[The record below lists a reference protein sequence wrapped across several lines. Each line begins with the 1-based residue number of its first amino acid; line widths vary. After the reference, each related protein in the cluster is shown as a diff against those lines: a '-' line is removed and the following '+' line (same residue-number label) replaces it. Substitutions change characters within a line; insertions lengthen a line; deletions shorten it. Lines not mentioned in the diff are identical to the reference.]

1 MDVRCAFLSKP
12 ALMRSKIHRHPLALV
27 CGEDNALVYC
37 YTCSNLCLSRIPFF
51 RCVWC
56 NVNQHVHC
64 ISALP
69 PTLKYNNHV
78 HPLTLTYC
86 PIKDRPDEDDNAE
99 FYCDACEERR
109 DLALPTYYCKDG
121 CQFVAHPHCVVPEI
135 IHSLEE
141 EWSKHGKVEE
151 LRALTLKEFLD
162 SFTEDENKEVQG
174 LFKAYERSVQGEKG
188 KILLCLYQDE
198 DEDED
203 EDNKTDMIKVLMK
216 KFVSGVTLPW
226 ENWDSTSKVI
236 DDGNNMILENQVSIL
251 EVLLSKFGNF
261 SKSSRLGTKATM
273 LFTMTVCEAVH
284 DICSTR
290 IGEITTSQLLIW
302 LHSFA
307 LAQYAGFEIQFVIAR
322 LTELVRTHFGHQ
334 ADYDI
339 PVDLELAKMGVPIA
353 TLLAVVDSKELT
365 NIEQDGETD
374 DDLWKK
380 VSWQLTIMKLDETIE
395 DLKKKKQALLKMQ
408 EVRCSRNECLGDVL
422 DLMGQMAGTSLL

>member
-1 MDVRCAFLSKP
+1 MRTKKCKVFSKP
-12 ALMRSKIHRHPLALV
+12 TKGVFKEKKARS
-27 CGEDNALVYC
+27 CYVY
-37 YTCSNLCLSRIPFF
+37 T
-51 RCVWC
+51 
-56 NVNQHVHC
+56 Q
-64 ISALP
+64 
-69 PTLKYNNHV
+69 
-78 HPLTLTYC
+78 
-86 PIKDRPDEDDNAE
+86 
-99 FYCDACEERR
+99 
-109 DLALPTYYCKDG
+109 DG
-121 CQFVAHPHCVVPEI
+121 
-135 IHSLEE
+135 
-141 EWSKHGKVEE
+141 
-151 LRALTLKEFLD
+151 
-162 SFTEDENKEVQG
+162 
-174 LFKAYERSVQGEKG
+174 
-188 KILLCLYQDE
+188 

-216 KFVSGVTLPW
+216 KFVSGVTLPR

-236 DDGNNMILENQVSIL
+236 EDGNNMILEDRVSIL
-251 EVLLSKFGNF
+251 EVLLSKFGDF

-273 LFTMTVCEAVH
+273 LFTVTVCEAVH

-322 LTELVRTHFGHQ
+322 LTELVRTHFGRQ

-353 TLLAVVDSKELT
+353 TQLAVVDSKELT

-408 EVRCSRNECLGDVL
+408 EVRCLRNECLGDVL
-422 DLMGQMAGTSLL
+422 GLMGQMAGASLL